1 MVENYYKSKVSKKR
15 LLLVSTRPQESSS
28 TALLD
33 AGVSVI
39 RIYPLFSVSFQF
51 HVPLPGQRALVT
63 TSITLRLPMRL
74 GCTST
79 FDTTRDFSAS

>member
-33 AGVSVI
+33 AGVI

-51 HVPLPGQRALVT
+51 HVPLPGQRALVP

-79 FDTTRDFSAS
+79 LDTTRDFSAS